1 MYGLNVWFEYCGKSK
16 ARVEKSERVVERRME
31 IEKKK
36 KLGRRTSTH
45 FTSD

>member
-1 MYGLNVWFEYCGKSK
+1 MYVWFEYCGKSK
-16 ARVEKSERVVERRME
+16 ARVEKSERVVVVRRME

-36 KLGRRTSTH
+36 KLGRRTTSTH